1 MEDKSNQKKIINVK
15 VKFFADFY
23 EITKIRERKI
33 ELTKGGD
40 ISQLLKILFKLFDI
54 RKKILDDK
62 NELRKSIHILKN
74 GRQIQYLNGFK
85 TELNSGDVVAFFP
98 PVSGG

>member
-1 MEDKSNQKKIINVK
+1 MEDETNKKDKINIK

-23 EITKIRERKI
+23 EITKIREKEI
-33 ELTKGGD
+33 ELTSGAD
-40 ISQLLKILFKLFDI
+40 IFQLLEILFKLFDI
-54 RKKILDDK
+54 RKKILNEK
-62 NELRKSIHILKN
+62 NELIKFIHILKN

-85 TELNSGDVVAFFP
+85 TELNSGDEISFFP